1 MSRLKGAVVNRLES
15 WQWQFCVIRQYVA
28 MNVMQTLEYRGAFFI
43 YMFDTVVGPLISL
56 LVWLA
61 VSDQG
66 VRLPYDRAQFVTYY
80 VLLGLVSMLTG
91 TWIARYLA
99 RAIRLGTL
107 SPWLLRP
114 APYLA
119 HQIGNNLGEKVIKLA
134 LLLPMVALAA
144 LAFRADLRLPAE
156 PARWALFAVAL
167 PLAAAVAFLLDV
179 VVGSLA
185 FWIHDVGGPSSLLDI
200 ARSFLDGRY
209 VPLALFP
216 PWLGGFLEAQPFR
229 YTLSFPLEVLTGS
242 LTPEALA
249 RGFAWQTGYVVGL
262 WALYKV
268 LWRYGLRVYSA
279 SGA

>member
-1 MSRLKGAVVNRLES
+1 MSRLDS
-15 WQWQFCVIRQYVA
+15 WQWQLRVIRQYVA

-66 VRLPYDRAQFVTYY
+66 VRLPYDRTQFVTYY

-91 TWIARYLA
+91 TWMARYLA

-134 LLLPMVALAA
+134 LLLPMIALAA
-144 LAFRADLRLPAE
+144 LAFRADLRLPSE
-156 PARWALFAVAL
+156 PAKWALFAAAL

-200 ARSFLDGRY
+200 ARSFL
-209 VPLALFP
+209 
-216 PWLGGFLEAQPFR
+216 
-229 YTLSFPLEVLTGS
+229 
-242 LTPEALA
+242 
-249 RGFAWQTGYVVGL
+249 
-262 WALYKV
+262 
-268 LWRYGLRVYSA
+268 
-279 SGA
+279 SG